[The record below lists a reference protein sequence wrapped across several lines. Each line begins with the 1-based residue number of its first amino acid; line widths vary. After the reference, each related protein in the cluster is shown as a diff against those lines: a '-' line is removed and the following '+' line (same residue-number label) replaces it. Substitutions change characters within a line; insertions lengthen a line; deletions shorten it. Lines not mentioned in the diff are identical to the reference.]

1 MRKVVK
7 IRLAAAVVLTAVLF
21 GVCGCRTINYYGQA
35 IKGQYQILANQ
46 HVIDELIFDSRTPP
60 KLRDQLR
67 LVMELRAFAESQLDL
82 PVDGHYRKYVDV
94 KRRHV
99 VYNIQAAPEFS
110 LEPKQWWYPFL
121 GKLDYRGYF
130 SEADAKEYASILR
143 DEGYDV
149 YIGYVGAYSTL
160 GFFKDPVLN
169 TFVFDQEQDLAET
182 LFHELSHQQVFASGD
197 TDFNEAF
204 ATTVGEEGARRW
216 IAARNDPDLAARY
229 REQLAR
235 TRQWVGIVMEARRE
249 LLALYGDT
257 LDEKG
262 NVKATEAK
270 SGVPHEQLER
280 EKAQVFRRLRERYA
294 ELKQSWDGEGQF
306 DAWFKRDLNN
316 AQLNSIAAYY
326 ELVPG
331 FERLLA
337 LNGNNLKKFYA
348 EVERLSHMSQQQRH
362 EWIRNLAK
370 GANPSRATETLPTS
384 LLYRGYSAAARTS
397 R

>member
-1 MRKVVK
+1 M
-7 IRLAAAVVLTAVLF
+7 LTAVLF

-46 HVIDELIFDSRTPP
+46 HVIDELIFDPNTPP
-60 KLRDQLR
+60 QLRDQLR
-67 LVMELRAFAESQLDL
+67 LVMELRAFAESELDL

-110 LEPKQWWYPFL
+110 LQPKQWWYPFL

-169 TFVFDQEQDLAET
+169 TFVFDQEHDLAET

-216 IAARNDPDLAARY
+216 IAARNDPELAARY

-270 SGVPHEQLER
+270 SGVPREQLER

-306 DAWFKRDLNN
+306 DAWFKRDPNN

-348 EVERLSHMSQQQRH
+348 EVERLSHMSQEQRH
-362 EWIRNLAK
+362 EWIRNLARS
-370 GANPSRATETLPTS
+370 ANPSSAPETLPTS
-384 LLYRGYSAAARTS
+384 RLYRGYSAAARTS